1 MLVTHHL
8 YTCSVY
14 INTGGVTMEDMYSL
28 SHSYIEYYTSCI
40 YIDTCR
46 VLCFLYM
53 DIYNYESCIA
63 LLFVWPC
70 LLLSSFILISHKH
83 VLVIIDKIIKY
94 LFKKNQLTHYSPVLP
109 INPLLFPVL
118 PINPLLTSTAN

>member
-1 MLVTHHL
+1 
-8 YTCSVY
+8 
-14 INTGGVTMEDMYSL
+14 MEDSL

-53 DIYNYESCIA
+53 DIIMKVV
-63 LLFVWPC
+63 LLCC
-70 LLLSSFILISHKH
+70 LYGLACFFLPSFSISHKH

-94 LFKKNQLTHYSPVLP
+94 LFN
-109 INPLLFPVL
+109 
-118 PINPLLTSTAN
+118 